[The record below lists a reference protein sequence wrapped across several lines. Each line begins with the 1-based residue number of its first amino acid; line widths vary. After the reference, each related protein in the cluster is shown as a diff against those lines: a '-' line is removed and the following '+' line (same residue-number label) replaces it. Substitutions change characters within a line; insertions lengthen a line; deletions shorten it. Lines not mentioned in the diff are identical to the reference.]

1 MNLSEN
7 FNRDYLLKIEIFSK
21 SHNHQSLYPLK
32 LATTLKSIMN
42 AKLSQHHTILFTCRF
57 QNTACRLPKFHRKN
71 SSNALLFVFVAKNQC
86 EQILMAMW
94 KKLYGQHMFWHCHEN
109 GHINEIQMIPHNL

>member
-21 SHNHQSLYPLK
+21 SHNHLCLYPLK

-42 AKLSQHHTILFTCRF
+42 AKLSKHRF
-57 QNTACRLPKFHRKN
+57 WYCHKN
-71 SSNALLFVFVAKNQC
+71 R
-86 EQILMAMW
+86 
-94 KKLYGQHMFWHCHEN
+94 
-109 GHINEIQMIPHNL
+109 HIKTIQMIPYNLLGNVKSASLH